1 MWGQLISLLILE
13 LGLTPSEVAGIE
25 VANLDLNFQ
34 MLTLKTKKGV
44 RVLPLSQILIPF
56 LEQQLIGKEVYLFE
70 HRGILFQDNG
80 FLIT

>member
-56 LEQQLIGKEVYLFE
+56 
-70 HRGILFQDNG
+70 
-80 FLIT
+80 